1 MANSTPPP
9 VQGPLARYTDITK
22 ERLATETIIY
32 DHERHRVHC
41 LNRVLAFVLEQC
53 DGHTP
58 VRLMAERL
66 PDAMKLPPDQD
77 IILLALR
84 QLNRIH
90 LLTGEVPELNSNTLP
105 SRRELA
111 RRFAYVG
118 GVMLPA
124 VASIVAPTPAMA
136 GSRDTHG
143 GPENGDGN
151 ANGDGNGNGNGNG
164 NRNGNGK

>member
-1 MANSTPPP
+1 
-9 VQGPLARYTDITK
+9 
-22 ERLATETIIY
+22 
-32 DHERHRVHC
+32 
-41 LNRVLAFVLEQC
+41 
-53 DGHTP
+53 
-58 VRLMAERL
+58 MAERL